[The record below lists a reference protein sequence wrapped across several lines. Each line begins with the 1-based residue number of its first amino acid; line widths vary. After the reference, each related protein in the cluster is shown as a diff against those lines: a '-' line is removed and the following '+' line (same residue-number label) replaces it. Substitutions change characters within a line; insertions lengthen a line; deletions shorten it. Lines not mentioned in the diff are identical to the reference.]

1 MNDKIIELIKQRLDV
16 GKREYGEQLDVFDGR
31 DWEKETLEELLDACV
46 YLSSAIL
53 KLMLAKE
60 RKKMRA
66 TEFIDFINRDS
77 LSDDFQYSHLEI
89 KEEIEDNKGGVK
101 FVIRKDYK
109 KIRHD
114 YRKDIDVKKA
124 TV

>member
-1 MNDKIIELIKQRLDV
+1 MNDKIIELIQQRLDI

-60 RKKMRA
+60 RKKN
-66 TEFIDFINRDS
+66 ESN
-77 LSDDFQYSHLEI
+77 
-89 KEEIEDNKGGVK
+89 
-101 FVIRKDYK
+101 
-109 KIRHD
+109 
-114 YRKDIDVKKA
+114 
-124 TV
+124 

>member
-60 RKKMRA
+60 RKKN
-66 TEFIDFINRDS
+66 EGN
-77 LSDDFQYSHLEI
+77 
-89 KEEIEDNKGGVK
+89 
-101 FVIRKDYK
+101 
-109 KIRHD
+109 
-114 YRKDIDVKKA
+114 
-124 TV
+124 